1 MGQRQLRPGEVICIV
16 TDGVADA
23 QNPGQARYGSP
34 RLLALLA
41 RLSHPGVTARG
52 VVDSVCADVRSFA
65 AGAEPA
71 DDLTVLALRW
81 NGPRAATD

>member
-1 MGQRQLRPGEVICIV
+1 MICVV

-41 RLSHPGVTARG
+41 RLSRPGVTARG
-52 VVDSVCADVRSFA
+52 VVDAVRADVTSFA

-81 NGPRAATD
+81 NGPRAATA

>member
-1 MGQRQLRPGEVICIV
+1 MASRMRRIPA
-16 TDGVADA
+16 T
-23 QNPGQARYGSP
+23 ARYGSP

-41 RLSHPGVTARG
+41 RLSRPGVTARG
-52 VVDSVCADVRSFA
+52 VVDAVCADVRSFA

-81 NGPRAATD
+81 NGPLAAASVSGR